1 MLKLLF
7 QKHDYNMVYSKIVL
21 SCTGR
26 LISSSLVP
34 REKKALETGLAAKRA
49 RHLCFFVVFFFWLTC
64 FRLVC

>member
-21 SCTGR
+21 SYSGR

-34 REKKALETGLAAKRA
+34 REKKALETGLAKNEQGI
-49 RHLCFFVVFFFWLTC
+49 FVNFFFFWLTC